1 MKNKL
6 WLVFILI
13 TIVTWGIWGA
23 FSDTQMDRDGIP
35 ETVVYILWAL
45 TMIPCAIAALVI
57 NKGKFMHDWKSAVLG
72 CTVGLLG
79 AGGQLV
85 LFKAL
90 ALGPAYIIFPFIAM
104 SPVIVITLASIF
116 LKEKANKW
124 QIAGICMALVA
135 ILLLSLQS
143 GSSKKEYMVTV
154 KEGVAEEE
162 LRNSINTAF
171 DVVAGED
178 AEFDLKV
185 KHVEGAKFQ
194 VITDFAPADT
204 VKDKK
209 ALEEYIFVGCL
220 PLMDDQ
226 GMTFDQFKI
235 EEVQKS
241 SSGILW
247 IILAVLVLLAWG
259 IQGFFMKFANN
270 SMDAESIFIW
280 MAISGL
286 VLIPIAW
293 FMNGDASL
301 FFHGGG
307 VATKS
312 LTCFGIQILNSIGAL
327 TLVYAYRHGKAVIVS
342 PMEGLSPLVTVLLS
356 LVILSVIPTP
366 LQIAGICCAAFAMYA
381 LSK

>member
-13 TIVTWGIWGA
+13 TIVTWGVWGA
-23 FSDTQMDRDGIP
+23 FSDTQMDRDNIP

-45 TMIPCAIAALVI
+45 TMIPCAIVALCV

-90 ALGPAYIIFPFIAM
+90 AIGPAYIIFPFISM

-124 QIAGICMALVA
+124 QIAGIVVALAA
-135 ILLLSLQS
+135 ILLLSIQS
-143 GSSKKEYMVTV
+143 G
-154 KEGVAEEE
+154 
-162 LRNSINTAF
+162 
-171 DVVAGED
+171 
-178 AEFDLKV
+178 
-185 KHVEGAKFQ
+185 GADSP
-194 VITDFAPADT
+194 V
-204 VKDKK
+204 
-209 ALEEYIFVGCL
+209 
-220 PLMDDQ
+220 
-226 GMTFDQFKI
+226 
-235 EEVQKS
+235 
-241 SSGILW
+241 SGWLW
-247 IILAVLVLLAWG
+247 IVLAVLVLFAWG

-270 SMDAESIFIW
+270 SMDAESIFVW
-280 MAISGL
+280 MAISAV
-286 VLIPIAW
+286 VLIPVAY
-293 FMNGDASL
+293 FMTPEAAL
-301 FFHGGG
+301 FFQGEG
-307 VATKS
+307 VVAKS
-312 LTCFGIQILNSIGAL
+312 LTCSGIQILNAIGAL
-327 TLVYAYRHGKAVIVS
+327 TLVYAYRYGKAVIVS
-342 PMEGLSPLVTVLLS
+342 PMEGLSPMVTVLLS

>member
-13 TIVTWGIWGA
+13 TVVTWGIWGA
-23 FSDTQMDRDGIP
+23 FSDLQMDKEGIP

-45 TMIPCAIAALVI
+45 SMIPCAIAALII
-57 NKGKFMHDWKSAVLG
+57 NKGKFMHDGKSALLG

-90 ALGPAYIIFPFIAM
+90 AIGPAYIIFPFISM
-104 SPVIVITLASIF
+104 SPVVVITLAAIF

-124 QIAGICMALVA
+124 QMTGIVVALAA
-135 ILLLSLQS
+135 ILLLSIQTGGDDSPVS
-143 GSSKKEYMVTV
+143 GW
-154 KEGVAEEE
+154 
-162 LRNSINTAF
+162 
-171 DVVAGED
+171 
-178 AEFDLKV
+178 
-185 KHVEGAKFQ
+185 
-194 VITDFAPADT
+194 
-204 VKDKK
+204 
-209 ALEEYIFVGCL
+209 
-220 PLMDDQ
+220 
-226 GMTFDQFKI
+226 
-235 EEVQKS
+235 
-241 SSGILW
+241 LW
-247 IILAVLVLLAWG
+247 IVLAVLVLFAWG

-293 FMNGDASL
+293 YMNSDPMTAAEY
-301 FFHGGG
+301 FAQDG
-307 VATKS
+307 VAKAS

-327 TLVYAYRHGKAVIVS
+327 TLVYAYRYGKAVIVS
-342 PMEGLSPLVTVLLS
+342 PMEGLSPMVTVLLS
-356 LVILSVIPTP
+356 LIILQVIPNP

>member
-13 TIVTWGIWGA
+13 TVVTWGIWGA
-23 FSDTQMDRDGIP
+23 FSDLQMDKEGIP

-45 TMIPCAIAALVI
+45 SMIPCAIAALII
-57 NKGKFMHDWKSAVLG
+57 NKGKFMHDGKSAMLG

-90 ALGPAYIIFPFIAM
+90 AIGPAYIIFPFISM
-104 SPVIVITLASIF
+104 SPVVVITLAAIF

-124 QIAGICMALVA
+124 QMAGIVVALAA
-135 ILLLSLQS
+135 ILLLSIQTGGDNSPVS
-143 GSSKKEYMVTV
+143 GW
-154 KEGVAEEE
+154 
-162 LRNSINTAF
+162 
-171 DVVAGED
+171 
-178 AEFDLKV
+178 
-185 KHVEGAKFQ
+185 
-194 VITDFAPADT
+194 
-204 VKDKK
+204 
-209 ALEEYIFVGCL
+209 
-220 PLMDDQ
+220 
-226 GMTFDQFKI
+226 
-235 EEVQKS
+235 
-241 SSGILW
+241 LW
-247 IILAVLVLLAWG
+247 ILLAVLVLFAWG

-286 VLIPIAW
+286 VLIPVAW
-293 FMNGDASL
+293 YMSSEPMTAAEYFAQD
-301 FFHGGG
+301 G
-307 VATKS
+307 VTKAC

-327 TLVYAYRHGKAVIVS
+327 TLVYAYRYGKAVIVS
-342 PMEGLSPLVTVLLS
+342 PMEGLSPMVTVLLS
-356 LVILSVIPTP
+356 LVILQVIPSP

>member
-13 TIVTWGIWGA
+13 TIVTWGVWGA
-23 FSDTQMDRDGIP
+23 FSDTQMDRDNIP

-45 TMIPCAIAALVI
+45 TMIPCAIVALCV

-90 ALGPAYIIFPFIAM
+90 AIGPAYIIFPFISM

-124 QIAGICMALVA
+124 QIAGIVVALAA
-135 ILLLSLQS
+135 ILLLSIQS
-143 GSSKKEYMVTV
+143 G
-154 KEGVAEEE
+154 
-162 LRNSINTAF
+162 
-171 DVVAGED
+171 
-178 AEFDLKV
+178 
-185 KHVEGAKFQ
+185 GADSP
-194 VITDFAPADT
+194 V
-204 VKDKK
+204 
-209 ALEEYIFVGCL
+209 
-220 PLMDDQ
+220 
-226 GMTFDQFKI
+226 
-235 EEVQKS
+235 
-241 SSGILW
+241 SGWLW
-247 IILAVLVLLAWG
+247 IVLAVLVLFAWG

-270 SMDAESIFIW
+270 SMDAESIFVW
-280 MAISGL
+280 MTISAL
-286 VLIPIAW
+286 VLIPVAY
-293 FMNGDASL
+293 FMTPEAAL
-301 FFHGGG
+301 FFQGEG
-307 VATKS
+307 VVGKS
-312 LTCFGIQILNSIGAL
+312 LTCSGIQILNAIGAL
-327 TLVYAYRHGKAVIVS
+327 TLVYAYRYGKAVIVS
-342 PMEGLSPLVTVLLS
+342 PMEGLSPMVTVLLS